1 MGCIQSDPKAFG
13 FIDAVEDR
21 CEVGDFV
28 TETTPLPRCV
38 FKRDSHRGFF
48 RRRQDLVQPRDSLI
62 DTNFFAWAK
71 VCARM
76 EHEKREVELAGEFDL
91 LVEGTDRDLS
101 VFRGWRA

>member
-71 VCARM
+71 AFALM
-76 EHEKREVELAGEFDL
+76 EHEKREDELAGEFYL
-91 LVEGTDRDLS
+91 LDAGTHQDLS
-101 VFRGWRA
+101 HCRGDHA